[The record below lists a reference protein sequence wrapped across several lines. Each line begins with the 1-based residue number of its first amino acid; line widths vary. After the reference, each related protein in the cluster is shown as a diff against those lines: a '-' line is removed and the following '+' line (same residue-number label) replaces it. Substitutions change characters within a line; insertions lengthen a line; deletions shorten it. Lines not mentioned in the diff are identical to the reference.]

1 MNNDELL
8 AKKPFRRKMRAT
20 RVAPSSAVLPA
31 HARRSRRKAP
41 RRVAMPASAADAP
54 AGANSN
60 PSVWYASFGSN
71 ILSERFACYL
81 EGGRIEGMIRDMP
94 GSRDPSPPT
103 EWRRWDDLPH
113 RLFFAHSS
121 PTWDGGGVAFVD
133 FGEDLAV
140 AGDAPETPSR
150 DISSVAPEAHRSAL
164 GVSYRLY
171 RVTLEQFNDVLAQE
185 NGMVPGDEACREMTA
200 EEARALADA
209 WTALVPE
216 TRAVNGAA
224 HAGCLTSASASDAGG
239 RPALRNGFRVGKRRP
254 TRRNTRALRAVVRLR
269 QVHRRFKRRAGVNLQ
284 LRRGDDAT
292 IQNGRRQTQRAERG
306 VLRGD

>member
-1 MNNDELL
+1 M
-8 AKKPFRRKMRAT
+8 
-20 RVAPSSAVLPA
+20 S
-31 HARRSRRKAP
+31 
-41 RRVAMPASAADAP
+41 ASAADAP
-54 AGANSN
+54 AGASSN

-150 DISSVAPEAHRSAL
+150 AESVAPETHRSAL

-200 EEARALADA
+200 EEARRLADA

-216 TRAVNGAA
+216 TRRVNGAA
-224 HAGCLTSASASDAGG
+224 HAGCLTSDPLSDAGG
-239 RPALRNGFRVGKRRP
+239 RPAFYQSENAGPPGETRAPSERWYGYVKCIGALHGEPVLTFSCDAET
-254 TRRNTRALRAVVRLR
+254 TRRFRTGADKPNAPSSAYYEVIRKGLVQSGSALE
-269 QVHRRFKRRAGVNLQ
+269 
-284 LRRGDDAT
+284 DAT
-292 IQNGRRQTQRAERG
+292 AYLDARVYAAVALKSHAGEKSGSWSSR
-306 VLRGD
+306 

>member
-1 MNNDELL
+1 
-8 AKKPFRRKMRAT
+8 
-20 RVAPSSAVLPA
+20 
-31 HARRSRRKAP
+31 
-41 RRVAMPASAADAP
+41 MPASAVDAP
-54 AGANSN
+54 AGASEN

-81 EGGRIEGMIRDMP
+81 EGGRIEGMVRDMP

-133 FGEDLAV
+133 FGEDLRV
-140 AGDAPETPSR
+140 AGTPAPAETER
-150 DISSVAPEAHRSAL
+150 VAPATRAPAL

-185 NGMVPGDEACREMTA
+185 NGMAPGDEACREMTA
-200 EEARALADA
+200 EEARSLADA

-216 TRAVNGAA
+216 TLRVDGAA
-224 HAGCLTSASASDAGG
+224 HAGCFAEKLTDAEKAFGKTTLGPPGETRAPSERWYGYVKCIGALHGEPVLTFSCDAETMLAFRTGANAPNAPSAAYYEVIRKGLAQSGSADADASAYLDA
-239 RPALRNGFRVGKRRP
+239 RS
-254 TRRNTRALRAVVRLR
+254 
-269 QVHRRFKRRAGVNLQ
+269 
-284 LRRGDDAT
+284 RG
-292 IQNGRRQTQRAERG
+292 NVMR
-306 VLRGD
+306 

>member
-1 MNNDELL
+1 
-8 AKKPFRRKMRAT
+8 
-20 RVAPSSAVLPA
+20 
-31 HARRSRRKAP
+31 
-41 RRVAMPASAADAP
+41 MPASAADAP
-54 AGANSN
+54 AGASSN

-133 FGEDLAV
+133 FGEDLEL

-150 DISSVAPEAHRSAL
+150 DISSVAPETHRSARRY

-185 NGMVPGDEACREMTA
+185 NGMPPGDAACREMTA
-200 EEARALADA
+200 EEARRLADA

-216 TRAVNGAA
+216 TARVDGAA
-224 HAGCLTSASASDAGG
+224 HAGCLAAGEAAEAFG
-239 RPALRNGFRVGKRRP
+239 FSSRNAGPPGE
-254 TRRNTRALRAVVRLR
+254 TRAPSERWYGYVKCIGALHGEPVLTFSCDADQMRAFRSGANAPNAPSAAYYEVIRKGLAQSGSADVDAAAYLDA
-269 QVHRRFKRRAGVNLQ
+269 RAAS
-284 LRRGDDAT
+284 R
-292 IQNGRRQTQRAERG
+292 
-306 VLRGD
+306 

>member
-1 MNNDELL
+1 
-8 AKKPFRRKMRAT
+8 
-20 RVAPSSAVLPA
+20 
-31 HARRSRRKAP
+31 
-41 RRVAMPASAADAP
+41 MPASAADAP

-133 FGEDLAV
+133 FGEDLRV
-140 AGDAPETPSR
+140 AGSLAPAETERVAPETRP
-150 DISSVAPEAHRSAL
+150 PAL

-185 NGMVPGDEACREMTA
+185 NGMVPGDGKCREMTA
-200 EEARALADA
+200 KEARSLADA

-216 TRAVNGAA
+216 TRRVDGAA
-224 HAGCLTSASASDAGG
+224 HAGCFVEKEEAEKA
-239 RPALRNGFRVGKRRP
+239 FGKTTFGP
-254 TRRNTRALRAVVRLR
+254 PGETRAPSERWYGYVKCIGALHGEPVLTFSCDAETMLAFRTGANAPNAPSPAYYEVIKKGLAQSGSADADAAAYLDARGGETRA
-269 QVHRRFKRRAGVNLQ
+269 RA
-284 LRRGDDAT
+284 R
-292 IQNGRRQTQRAERG
+292 ER
-306 VLRGD
+306 

>member
-1 MNNDELL
+1 
-8 AKKPFRRKMRAT
+8 
-20 RVAPSSAVLPA
+20 
-31 HARRSRRKAP
+31 
-41 RRVAMPASAADAP
+41 MPASAADAP

-133 FGEDLAV
+133 FGEDLRV
-140 AGDAPETPSR
+140 AGTPAPAETER
-150 DISSVAPEAHRSAL
+150 VAPATRAPAL

-185 NGMVPGDEACREMTA
+185 NGMAPGDEACREMTA
-200 EEARALADA
+200 EEARSLADA

-216 TRAVNGAA
+216 TLRVDGAA
-224 HAGCLTSASASDAGG
+224 HAGCFAEKLTDAEKAFGKTTLGPPGETRAPSERWYGYVKCIGALHGEPVLTFSCDAETMLAFRTGANAPNAPSAAYYEVIRKGLAQSGSADADASAYLDA
-239 RPALRNGFRVGKRRP
+239 RS
-254 TRRNTRALRAVVRLR
+254 
-269 QVHRRFKRRAGVNLQ
+269 
-284 LRRGDDAT
+284 RG
-292 IQNGRRQTQRAERG
+292 NVMR
-306 VLRGD
+306 

>member
-1 MNNDELL
+1 
-8 AKKPFRRKMRAT
+8 
-20 RVAPSSAVLPA
+20 
-31 HARRSRRKAP
+31 
-41 RRVAMPASAADAP
+41 MPASAADAP
-54 AGANSN
+54 AGASSN

-133 FGEDLAV
+133 FGEDLGEHL
-140 AGDAPETPSR
+140 GDAPETPSR
-150 DISSVAPEAHRSAL
+150 DISSVAPETRRSAL

-239 RPALRNGFRVGKRRP
+239 RPALRNGFRSENAGPPGETRAPSERWYGYVKCIGALNGEP
-254 TRRNTRALRAVVRLR
+254 VLTFSCDAETTRRFRTGADKPNAPSAAYYEVIKKGLVQSGSALE
-269 QVHRRFKRRAGVNLQ
+269 
-284 LRRGDDAT
+284 DAT
-292 IQNGRRQTQRAERG
+292 AYLDARVEAAVAAESHAGEKNKSLSSR
-306 VLRGD
+306 

>member
-1 MNNDELL
+1 M
-8 AKKPFRRKMRAT
+8 
-20 RVAPSSAVLPA
+20 S
-31 HARRSRRKAP
+31 
-41 RRVAMPASAADAP
+41 ASAADAP
-54 AGANSN
+54 AGASPN

-81 EGGRIEGMIRDMP
+81 EGGRIDGMIRDMP

-133 FGEDLAV
+133 FGEDLRV
-140 AGDAPETPSR
+140 AGTPAPAETER
-150 DISSVAPEAHRSAL
+150 VAPATRAPAL

-185 NGMVPGDEACREMTA
+185 NGMAPGDEACREMTA
-200 EEARALADA
+200 EEARSLADA

-216 TRAVNGAA
+216 TLRVDGAA
-224 HAGCLTSASASDAGG
+224 HAGCFAEKLTDAEKAFGKTTLGPPGETRAPSERWYGYVKCIGALHGEPVLTFSCDAETMLAFRTGANAPNAPSAAYYEVIRKGLAQSGSADADASAYLDA
-239 RPALRNGFRVGKRRP
+239 RS
-254 TRRNTRALRAVVRLR
+254 
-269 QVHRRFKRRAGVNLQ
+269 
-284 LRRGDDAT
+284 RG
-292 IQNGRRQTQRAERG
+292 NVMR
-306 VLRGD
+306 

>member
-1 MNNDELL
+1 M
-8 AKKPFRRKMRAT
+8 
-20 RVAPSSAVLPA
+20 S
-31 HARRSRRKAP
+31 
-41 RRVAMPASAADAP
+41 ASAADAP
-54 AGANSN
+54 AGASPN

-81 EGGRIEGMIRDMP
+81 EGGRIEGMVRDMP

-133 FGEDLAV
+133 FGEDLRV
-140 AGDAPETPSR
+140 AGPPAPAETER
-150 DISSVAPEAHRSAL
+150 VAPATRAPAL

-185 NGMVPGDEACREMTA
+185 NGMAPGDEACREMTA
-200 EEARALADA
+200 EEARSLADA

-216 TRAVNGAA
+216 TLRVDGAA
-224 HAGCLTSASASDAGG
+224 HAGCFAEKLTDAEK
-239 RPALRNGFRVGKRRP
+239 AFGKTTLGP
-254 TRRNTRALRAVVRLR
+254 PGETRAPSERWYGYVKCIGALHGEPVLTFSCDADQMRAFRSGANAPNAPSAAYYEVIRKGLTQSGSADVDAAAYLDA
-269 QVHRRFKRRAGVNLQ
+269 RAAS
-284 LRRGDDAT
+284 R
-292 IQNGRRQTQRAERG
+292 
-306 VLRGD
+306 